1 MIKGSCEVIGINHQV
16 YQYPLVRLYLKQKRY
31 EYDQNDYLLPDC
43 HLFLKEDS
51 EVPQKFSRKDNRRTD
66 YIAITGSPD

>member
-51 EVPQKFSRKDNRRTD
+51 EVPQKIQPER
-66 YIAITGSPD
+66 